1 MLFNV
6 KASMSKSVGPQA
18 SAMKL
23 KNNKMKKDNT
33 DTDSILKY
41 LAECLQK
48 ENLTPMRLFKRADKN
63 FN

>member
-1 MLFNV
+1 MSRDDTLSRGDFDMLFNV

-23 KNNKMKKDNT
+23 KNNKAKKDNT

-41 LAECLQK
+41 LAECL
-48 ENLTPMRLFKRADKN
+48 
-63 FN
+63 